1 MQIFVSQ
8 DKIDRFRRRL
18 SVLYPE
24 HVEES
29 LERLLMVM
37 GRYGVGTEPAVE
49 SERWNAEDTVL
60 ITYADMVQ
68 ADEGTPLNALT
79 EFATEHLNGAI
90 KTVHLLPCYP
100 WTSDDGFSVVDYRQI
115 HPDYGDWKDVET
127 LGDHFDLMFDLVLN
141 HCSASSSWFK
151 QFIAG
156 HEPGR
161 KYFLDIAAGADLSA
175 VTRPRTSPVLTPVHT
190 RLGGAHVWTTF
201 SADQVDLNWQNP
213 DVFFE
218 FLDIFLLYIS
228 KGSRMIRLD
237 AVAFL
242 WKKIGTSC
250 LHLRETHEVIQ
261 LFRDIFSLLAPHVL
275 LLTETNVPHKENISY
290 FGDGDEA
297 HMVYN
302 FSLPPLVLHALLRG
316 DASELTKWAGSLPIL
331 PGNCTFFN
339 FTASHDGIGM
349 RPLQG
354 ILPDSELRFIVDEVQ
369 KRDGRVNFRKMPD
382 GSEVPY
388 ELNITYY
395 SALAEPG
402 LPESTLS
409 ISRFMCSQ
417 LTALA
422 LKGMPAVY
430 FHSLTATL
438 NYLEGVE
445 KTGANRT
452 INRRK
457 WERRE
462 LDDLLANRHSFQR
475 HVFTRYTDA
484 LRRRAK
490 LKCFHPNAA
499 QQILD
504 LGDRCFAVKRTS
516 LNQKHVTFC
525 LHNFSAEHL
534 ELNTAEV
541 VLDAG
546 QCIDLLTDEEIE
558 FEDGRFELAPYQVR
572 WLMATGS

>member
-18 SVLYPE
+18 SLLYPD
-24 HVEES
+24 HVEEA

-37 GRYGVGTEPAVE
+37 GRYGVGTEPVEE
-49 SERWNAEDTVL
+49 SERWNEEDAVL
-60 ITYADMVQ
+60 ITYADMVR

-79 EFATEHLNGAI
+79 EFANEQLKGAI

-115 HPDYGDWKDVET
+115 HPDYGTWTDVEA
-127 LGDHFDLMFDLVLN
+127 LGDHFNLMFDLVLN

-161 KYFLDIAAGADLSA
+161 KYFLDVAEGTDLSA

-190 RLGGAHVWTTF
+190 RLGESNVWTTF

-242 WKKIGTSC
+242 WKEIGTNC
-250 LHLRETHEVIQ
+250 LHLRETHEVIK

-275 LLTETNVPHKENISY
+275 LLTETNVPHEENISY

-302 FSLPPLVLHALLRG
+302 FSLPPLVLHGLLRG
-316 DASELTKWAGSLPIL
+316 DASELTKWALSLPML

-339 FTASHDGIGM
+339 FTASHDGIGV

-369 KRDGRVNFRKMPD
+369 QRDGRVNFRKMPD

-402 LPESTLS
+402 LPESTTS
-409 ISRFMCSQ
+409 INRFLCSQ

-430 FHSLTATL
+430 FHSLTATV
-438 NYLEGVE
+438 NHLEGVE
-445 KTGANRT
+445 RTGANRT

-475 HVFTRYTDA
+475 RVFGRYTDA

-504 LGDRCFAVKRTS
+504 LGKRCFAVKRTS
-516 LNQKHVTFC
+516 LNQKHITFC
-525 LHNFSAEHL
+525 LHNYSNDHL
-534 ELNTAEV
+534 ELKLADIGINAE
-541 VLDAG
+541 
-546 QCIDLLTDEEIE
+546 QCLDLLTDEELE
-558 FEDGRFELAPYQVR
+558 FEDGKLELEPYKVR
-572 WLMATGS
+572 WLMEIEA